1 MSVLDFVLCFIL
13 IGALFYG
20 FYIFPI
26 RNSPKGI
33 NEKKIKVKHFAFLF
47 HIEKEYNFGYL
58 PKTGEKSKD
67 QKEKQYKE
75 VPIKLFVC
83 LLIGYII
90 NFWACIA
97 VIICFCLN
105 IDITKYVAVGAI
117 AEFILLFFFAV
128 IM

>member
-1 MSVLDFVLCFIL
+1 MSVLDFVLCLIL

-26 RNSPKGI
+26 RDSPKGI
-33 NEKKIKVKHFAFLF
+33 NEKKIKVKRFAFLF
-47 HIEKEYNFGYL
+47 CIDKKYNFGYL
-58 PKTGEKSKD
+58 PKADETSKS

-90 NFWACIA
+90 NFLACIA
-97 VIICFCLN
+97 VIVCFCLN
-105 IDITKYVAVGAI
+105 IDITKYVAIGAI
-117 AEFILLFFFAV
+117 AEFILLLFFAV